1 MKKNKLFLSLR
12 IFLGGCA
19 ALGWWGLLYPELT
32 MTPSTYRVVDE
43 NGTVLESEEMVEWDF
58 DRDIYREILEA
69 EPEQIRF
76 RSKLYMKWINYR
88 NHENQE

>member
-1 MKKNKLFLSLR
+1 MKKNKWLLSVR

-58 DRDIYREILEA
+58 DNDIYWDILEA
-69 EPEQIRF
+69 DSSQIRF
-76 RSKLYMKWINYR
+76 RSKLYMKWVTIQG
-88 NHENQE
+88 HE

>member
-32 MTPSTYRVVDE
+32 MTPSTYQVVDE
-43 NGTVLESEEMVEWDF
+43 KGVVLESEETTEWDF
-58 DRDIYREILEA
+58 DRDIYWELLEA

-76 RSKLYMKWINYR
+76 RSKLHIKWEIFR
-88 NHENQE
+88 AK